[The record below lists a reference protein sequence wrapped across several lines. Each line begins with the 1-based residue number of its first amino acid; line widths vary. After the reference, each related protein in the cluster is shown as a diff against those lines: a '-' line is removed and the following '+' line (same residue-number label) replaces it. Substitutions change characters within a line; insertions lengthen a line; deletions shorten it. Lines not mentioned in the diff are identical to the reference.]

1 MRRRAVKEV
10 GVMCTAGAIIALKW
24 RGKML
29 LDGIIGKGA
38 RSEPLPGK
46 AYIEFHSGSKVIK
59 MKYIETCYSTH
70 KLRKASGFYTLFYFP
85 LFNLHSFV
93 M

>member
-1 MRRRAVKEV
+1 MKEV

-46 AYIEFHSGSKVIK
+46 AYIEISFWSKSNQDEV
-59 MKYIETCYSTH
+59 Y
-70 KLRKASGFYTLFYFP
+70 
-85 LFNLHSFV
+85 
-93 M
+93 